1 MIHFVSERLC
11 EIGERLH
18 SGVKAVEGPAREKG
32 RHCRTRAARSRP
44 CTRCVHSLLPTPPW
58 ILHLA
63 ADPSPDIHTTLQ
75 IGCLAP
81 AAIAPPTIAAATAV
95 AHRAVPKSAVGPVA
109 VVVWSR
115 TGRGAFARRVSIA
128 SLGSGWP
135 GSRRVIASRGSSWPE
150 PLVRRSGSNVT
161 RCVCWRR
168 FALRRCWI
176 LRVGDIKLT

>member
-1 MIHFVSERLC
+1 MRGLIQGRATSIKRGR
-11 EIGERLH
+11 GEKLFRARRGRRGDTAGLVLH
-18 SGVKAVEGPAREKG
+18 AHARALG
-32 RHCRTRAARSRP
+32 ACIP
-44 CTRCVHSLLPTPPW
+44 CCPLLPW

-135 GSRRVIASRGSSWPE
+135 GPRRVIASRGSSWPE

>member
-1 MIHFVSERLC
+1 MAGGKSC
-11 EIGERLH
+11 SGPGAGEGATLPD
-18 SGVKAVEGPAREKG
+18 S
-32 RHCRTRAARSRP
+32 C
-44 CTRCVHSLLPTPPW
+44 CTLTPVHSVRAF
-58 ILHLA
+58 LA
-63 ADPSPDIHTTLQ
+63 AHSSVDSAPGGRPFSGYPTTLQ

-135 GSRRVIASRGSSWPE
+135 GPRRVIASRGSSWPE
-150 PLVRRSGSNVT
+150 PLARRSGSNVT